1 MTVKENEKHLD
12 LLNCEISQRFY
23 ELLSLMFVR
32 EHVTAQKTSDM
43 ETVNLLLTQL
53 FLMTL
58 DKSFTFSGLRSLSS
72 FFT

>member
-12 LLNCEISQRFY
+12 LLSCEISHRFY
-23 ELLSLMFVR
+23 ELLSLIFVR
-32 EHVTAQKTSDM
+32 DHVTAQNTSDM

-58 DKSFTFSGLRSLSS
+58 GKSFTFSGLHLLSS
-72 FFT
+72 FFN